1 MVFKLSFI
9 VIVWESRHN
18 RRKKDKVIG
27 ECYMGFKSDNDCI
40 LFDFDIL
47 SAKKNQETPRIIIGK
62 MTIENCSYND
72 CLYIWSLIP
81 SIFHLMLTS
90 CFLLDI
96 TSLFPNK
103 YFGTRLGIKYR
114 TCAFENF
121 LKHFPHYT
129 STEFL
134 PNISMY
140 YFYIIR
146 LFAWNFFRDNFRIF
160 LMLIKIHR

>member
-1 MVFKLSFI
+1 M
-9 VIVWESRHN
+9 IVWESRHN

-103 YFGTRLGIKYR
+103 YFGTRFGMRIQKISHM
-114 TCAFENF
+114 CIWKFF
-121 LKHFPHYT
+121 KKF
-129 STEFL
+129 STLHIHRIFTK
-134 PNISMY
+134 
-140 YFYIIR
+140 YFYV
-146 LFAWNFFRDNFRIF
+146 LFLYNKAICLKFFSEITSE
-160 LMLIKIHR
+160 LKIHR

>member
-1 MVFKLSFI
+1 M
-9 VIVWESRHN
+9 IVWESRHN

-103 YFGTRLGIKYR
+103 YFGTRFGMRIQKISHM
-114 TCAFENF
+114 CIWKF
-121 LKHFPHYT
+121 FPHYT

-134 PNISMY
+134 LNISMY
-140 YFYIIR
+140 HFYIIG
-146 LFAWNFFRDNFRIF
+146 LFAWNFFQR
-160 LMLIKIHR
+160 